1 MEITYEVSK
10 EKGGQWYA
18 HRVGSKVAIP
28 GSRGDKKT
36 AMKVAA
42 NCMSISL
49 KEYMKLRKVV
59 QE

>member
-18 HRVGSKVAIP
+18 HKVGCKEAIP
-28 GSRGDKKT
+28 GSRGDKKP

-42 NCMSISL
+42 TCMGITL